1 MTIISRQHHSYTT
14 VIALL
19 SMISQYH
26 NTTTSTGL
34 ALDNP
39 ITKHHAIVLLY
50 VLWRDHQPRKI
61 WSTLFKV
68 LTDNINL
75 YQLRLHHNNNNN
87 NSGHNSGGGG
97 ERSLQHVVVAVAAV
111 VVEICR
117 AKPGTLCWRG
127 MCLTFFFSPT
137 LFSIYRLNSLFI
149 VFGCTFLR
157 TTSTTNES
165 EGHSCSNLVL
175 TPDCRSLLCLPLTT
189 AMLRSLDSVWR

>member
-19 SMISQYH
+19 SMIPQYH

-75 YQLRLHHNNNNN
+75 YQLRLHHHNNNNN
-87 NSGHNSGGGG
+87 SGHNSGHNSGGGG

-127 MCLTFFFSPT
+127 MCLIFFFST
-137 LFSIYRLNSLFI
+137 
-149 VFGCTFLR
+149 
-157 TTSTTNES
+157 
-165 EGHSCSNLVL
+165 
-175 TPDCRSLLCLPLTT
+175 
-189 AMLRSLDSVWR
+189 